1 MNVTNYLTHMLML
14 VAGQALMFINM
25 LEVFKDGKDVDKEFI
40 STVVITNV
48 LAIVAGLLIVVL
60 AQSF

>member
-1 MNVTNYLTHMLML
+1 MNVTNYLTHMFML

-25 LEVFKDGKDVDKEFI
+25 LEVFKDGKDVDKDFI
-40 STVVITNV
+40 NTVVITNV
-48 LAIVAGLLIVVL
+48 VAIVVGLLIVIL

>member
-1 MNVTNYLTHMLML
+1 MSVSKYLTHMFML

-48 LAIVAGLLIVVL
+48 LAIVAGLLIIIL
-60 AQSF
+60 AQNF